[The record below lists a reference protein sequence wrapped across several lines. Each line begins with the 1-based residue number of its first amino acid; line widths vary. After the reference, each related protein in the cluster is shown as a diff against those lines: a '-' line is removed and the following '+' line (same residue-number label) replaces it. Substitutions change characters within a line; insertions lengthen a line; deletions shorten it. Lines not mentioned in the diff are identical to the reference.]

1 MNILIV
7 GVSGFIGRHIY
18 DALMHK
24 GHHVIGCSRSEVA
37 NINWQKLDFSQSTE
51 EWQQQLSNIDIV
63 INAVGIYQQSVS
75 QSFSLVHDMGPKKLF
90 AACEK
95 LAVKV
100 IQISAIGAEQEQPV
114 TEFLRSKRNA
124 DQVLLES
131 DVSNVVLYPG
141 IVLGEEGRSTRQL
154 SVLARLVCMPL
165 VFGRDKAL
173 PMISIDQLTQRVVE
187 IVQQWPTSKKAQVVV
202 AKPETMEALL
212 NNLRRWMGLGKG
224 WFFAVPKPL
233 INLLFW
239 LFPALS
245 VGAFNKQSIEML
257 SSTSKTVYEP
267 VSDETASVS
276 LLKNK
281 ASARFN
287 KAMKLRFLFYINLM
301 VLSFIWIASG
311 MVSLIN
317 FEQSREILSLMGVS
331 GHFGDALIVVAS
343 IGDILLGILLFV
355 PALRR
360 GVIIIQ
366 ISAIVIYSLIITIF
380 VPLFWL
386 HPFAPVIKNG
396 AMIVLALYLLIEE
409 KE

>member
-18 DALMHK
+18 DALIHK
-24 GHHVIGCSRSEVA
+24 GHHVIGCSRREVA
-37 NINWQKLDFSQSTE
+37 NINWQKLDFNQSTE
-51 EWQQQLSNIDIV
+51 DWQQQLSNIDIV
-63 INAVGIYQQSVS
+63 INAVGIYQQSAS

-124 DQVLLES
+124 DQGLLES
-131 DVSNVVLYPG
+131 DVPNVVLYPG

-154 SVLARLVCMPL
+154 GVLARLVCMPL
-165 VFGRDKAL
+165 VFGRNKAL
-173 PMISIDQLTQRVVE
+173 PMISIDQLTQCVVE
-187 IVQQWPTSKKAQVVV
+187 IVQQWPTSKRAQVVV

-212 NNLRRWMGLGKG
+212 NNLRRWMGLGEG
-224 WFFAVPKPL
+224 RFIAVPKSI
-233 INLLFW
+233 INFIFW

-257 SSTSKTVYEP
+257 SSTSKTEYVP
-267 VSDETASVS
+267 VSDETASAS

-281 ASARFN
+281 ASTRFN
-287 KAMKLRFLFYINLM
+287 KAMQLRFLFYINLM
-301 VLSFIWIASG
+301 VLSFIWVASG
-311 MVSLIN
+311 LVSLIN
-317 FEQSREILSLMGVS
+317 FEQSRELIALMGVN
-331 GHFGDALIVVAS
+331 GDFADALIVVAS
-343 IGDILLGILLFV
+343 VGDILLGVLLCV
-355 PALRR
+355 PTLRR
-360 GVIIIQ
+360 WVIIIQ
-366 ISAIVIYSLIITIF
+366 ISAIAIYSLIITIF

-386 HPFAPVIKNG
+386 HPFAPIIKNG

>member
-63 INAVGIYQQSVS
+63 INAVGIYQQSAS

-287 KAMKLRFLFYINLM
+287 KAMKLRILFYINMM

>member
-18 DALMHK
+18 DALIHK
-24 GHHVIGCSRSEVA
+24 GHHVIGCSRREVA
-37 NINWQKLDFSQSTE
+37 NINWQKLDFNQSTE
-51 EWQQQLSNIDIV
+51 DWQQQLSNIDIV
-63 INAVGIYQQSVS
+63 INAVGIYQQSAS

-131 DVSNVVLYPG
+131 NVPNVVLYPG
-141 IVLGEEGRSTRQL
+141 IVLGEEGRSTQQL

-165 VFGRDKAL
+165 VFGRNKAL
-173 PMISIDQLTQRVVE
+173 PMISIHQLTQRVVE
-187 IVQQWPTSKKAQVVV
+187 IVQQWPTSKRAQVVV
-202 AKPETMEALL
+202 AKPETMETLL

-224 WFFAVPKPL
+224 RFIAVPKSL
-233 INLLFW
+233 INFMFW

-245 VGAFNKQSIEML
+245 VGAFNKQSVEML
-257 SSTSKTVYEP
+257 SSYSKTEYVP
-267 VSDETASVS
+267 VSDETASAS

-287 KAMKLRFLFYINLM
+287 KEMQLRFLFYINLM

-311 MVSLIN
+311 LVSLIN
-317 FEQSREILSLMGVS
+317 FEQSREIIALMGVN
-331 GHFGDALIVVAS
+331 GPFGDALIVVAS
-343 IGDILLGILLFV
+343 IGDILLGVLLCV
-355 PALRR
+355 PTLRR
-360 GVIIIQ
+360 WVIIIQ

-396 AMIVLALYLLIEE
+396 AMVVLALYLLIEE

>member
-18 DALMHK
+18 DALIHK
-24 GHHVIGCSRSEVA
+24 GHHVIGCSRREVA
-37 NINWQKLDFSQSTE
+37 NINWQKLDFSQSIE

-63 INAVGIYQQSVS
+63 INAVGIYQQSAS

-90 AACEK
+90 AACKK
-95 LAVKV
+95 LVVKV

-114 TEFLRSKRNA
+114 TAFLRSKRNA

-131 DVSNVVLYPG
+131 DVPNVVLYPG

-187 IVQQWPTSKKAQVVV
+187 IVQQWPTSKMAQVVV
-202 AKPETMEALL
+202 AKPETMESLL

-224 WFFAVPKPL
+224 RFIAVPKSL
-233 INLLFW
+233 INFMFW
-239 LFPALS
+239 LFPRLS
-245 VGAFNKQSIEML
+245 VGAFNKQSIEMV
-257 SSTSKTVYEP
+257 SSYSKTEYVP
-267 VSDETASVS
+267 ASDETASAS
-276 LLKNK
+276 LLKNR
-281 ASARFN
+281 ASTRFN

-311 MVSLIN
+311 LVSLIN
-317 FEQSREILSLMGVS
+317 FEQSREIIALMGVN
-331 GHFGDALIVVAS
+331 GHFADVLIVVAS
-343 IGDILLGILLFV
+343 IGDILLGVLLFV
-355 PALRR
+355 PTLR
-360 GVIIIQ
+360 GWVIIIQ

>member
-18 DALMHK
+18 DALTHN
-24 GHHVIGCSRSEVA
+24 GHHVIGCSRGEVA
-37 NINWQKLDFSQSTE
+37 NINWQKLDFNQSTE
-51 EWQQQLSNIDIV
+51 DWQQQLSNIDIV
-63 INAVGIYQQSVS
+63 INAVGIYQQSAT

-90 AACEK
+90 TACEK
-95 LAVKV
+95 LAIKV
-100 IQISAIGAEQEQPV
+100 IQISAIGAEQDQPV

-165 VFGRDKAL
+165 VFGRNKAL
-173 PMISIDQLTQRVVE
+173 PMISIDQLTQCVVE
-187 IVQQWPTSKKAQVVV
+187 IIQQWPTSKRAQVVV

-224 WFFAVPKPL
+224 QFIAVPKSI
-233 INLLFW
+233 INFMFW
-239 LFPALS
+239 LFPTLS
-245 VGAFNKQSIEML
+245 IGAFNKQSIEML
-257 SSTSKTVYEP
+257 SSTSKAEYVP
-267 VSDETASVS
+267 VSDETASAS

-281 ASARFN
+281 ASTHFN
-287 KAMKLRFLFYINLM
+287 KAMQLRFLFYINLM
-301 VLSFIWIASG
+301 VLSFIWVASG
-311 MVSLIN
+311 LVSLIN
-317 FEQSREILSLMGVS
+317 FEQSRELIGLMGVN
-331 GHFGDALIVVAS
+331 GHFADALIVVAS
-343 IGDILLGILLFV
+343 IGDILLGVLLCV
-355 PALRR
+355 PTLRR
-360 GVIIIQ
+360 WVIIIQ
-366 ISAIVIYSLIITIF
+366 ISAIAIYSLIITIF

-386 HPFAPVIKNG
+386 HPFAPIIKNG

>member
-1 MNILIV
+1 MNILIA

-18 DALMHK
+18 DALIHK
-24 GHHVIGCSRSEVA
+24 GHHVIGCSRHEVA
-37 NINWQKLDFSQSTE
+37 NINWQKLDFNQSTE
-51 EWQQQLSNIDIV
+51 DWQQQLSNIDIV
-63 INAVGIYQQSVS
+63 INAVGIYQQSAS
-75 QSFSLVHDMGPKKLF
+75 QSFSLVHDMGPRKLF

-100 IQISAIGAEQEQPV
+100 IQISAIGAEQEHPV

-131 DVSNVVLYPG
+131 DVPNVVLYPG

-165 VFGRDKAL
+165 VFGRNKAL

-187 IVQQWPTSKKAQVVV
+187 IVQKWPTSKRAQVVV
-202 AKPETMEALL
+202 AKPETMEVLL
-212 NNLRRWMGLGKG
+212 NNLRHWMGLSKG
-224 WFFAVPKPL
+224 RFIAVPKSL
-233 INLLFW
+233 ITFMFW

-245 VGAFNKQSIEML
+245 VGAFNKQSIDML
-257 SSTSKTVYEP
+257 SSYSEAEYEP
-267 VSDETASVS
+267 VSDETASAS
-276 LLKNK
+276 LLKNRV
-281 ASARFN
+281 STRFN
-287 KAMKLRFLFYINLM
+287 KAMRLRFLFYINLM
-301 VLSFIWIASG
+301 VLSLIWIASG
-311 MVSLIN
+311 LVSLIN
-317 FEQSREILSLMGVS
+317 FEQSREIIALMGVN
-331 GHFGDALIVVAS
+331 GPFGDALIVVAS
-343 IGDILLGILLFV
+343 IGDILLGVLLCV
-355 PALRR
+355 PTLRR
-360 GVIIIQ
+360 WVIIIQ